1 MIKVDIKKLKRR
13 IFKNV
18 DGGSTRP
25 KSSKSQA
32 WGGVAGLGAA
42 FFLFEH
48 LLVQELDLD
57 NV

>member
-1 MIKVDIKKLKRR
+1 MEGVQD
-13 IFKNV
+13 
-18 DGGSTRP
+18 P
-25 KSSKSQA
+25 KAQNRKH
-32 WGGVAGLGAA
+32 GVAGLGAA